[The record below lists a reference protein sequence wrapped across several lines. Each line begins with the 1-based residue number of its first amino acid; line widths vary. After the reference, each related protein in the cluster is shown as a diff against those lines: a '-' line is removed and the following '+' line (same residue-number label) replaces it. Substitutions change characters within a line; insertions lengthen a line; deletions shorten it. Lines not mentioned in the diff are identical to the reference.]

1 MEPKT
6 HIISELGYEK
16 MGDSGRMHIVL
27 DNGMIIYN
35 IVVDDRGDEEHPYRI
50 NYTPIVGTLLD
61 GSGLLFAISSTIV
74 KYYLECTSTNAASPC
89 INRSIRKL
97 TVRDVN
103 DFDIEILEEDAN
115 AKKPLIIT
123 DDKDINEVRK

>member
-1 MEPKT
+1 
-6 HIISELGYEK
+6 EK
-16 MGDSGRMHIVL
+16 MGDGGRMHIVL
-27 DNGMIIYN
+27 DNGLIIYN
-35 IVVDDRGDEEHPYRI
+35 IMVDEKGDEEHPYRI

-74 KYYLECTSTNAASPC
+74 KYYLGCTGTNKPSPY

-103 DFDIEILEEDAN
+103 DFDIEILEEDTGDQQ
-115 AKKPLIIT
+115 PIIIT
-123 DDKDINEVRK
+123 DTKDINEVRK